1 MEQKEI
7 LDHAFGTS
15 PDTVY
20 GILIA
25 FMALA
30 IMALWVMIWFK
41 DKKFVDLTV
50 QTIVAL
56 KDVNSVLISIKEN
69 GIVVTDKIE
78 RAIDDAREHII
89 LKLENL
95 ESKTKG
101 NDKN

>member
-1 MEQKEI
+1 MDQKEI
-7 LDHAFGTS
+7 LDHAFNTS

-30 IMALWVMIWFK
+30 IAALWLMIWFK
-41 DKKFVDLTV
+41 DKKFVDLTI

-69 GIVVTDKIE
+69 GVVMTDKLE
-78 RAIDDAREHII
+78 KAITEAREHLD
-89 LKLENL
+89 LKIENL
-95 ESKTKG
+95 ESKSK
-101 NDKN
+101 

>member
-7 LDHAFGTS
+7 LERAFGTS

-30 IMALWVMIWFK
+30 IIALWVMIWFK
-41 DKKFVDLTV
+41 DKKFVDLTI

-56 KDVNSVLISIKEN
+56 KDVNSVLISIKES
-69 GIVVTDKIE
+69 GVVETDKIE
-78 RAIDDAREHII
+78 NSINEAREHIV
-89 LKLENL
+89 LKIEHL

-101 NDKN
+101 K

>member
-1 MEQKEI
+1 MEEKEI
-7 LDHAFGTS
+7 LDHAFNTS

-41 DKKFVDLTV
+41 DKKFVDLTI

-56 KDVNSVLISIKEN
+56 KDVNAVLISIKEN
-69 GIVVTDKIE
+69 GIVVTDKIQS
-78 RAIDDAREHII
+78 AIDEAREHIV

-95 ESKTKG
+95 ESKTRH
-101 NDKN
+101 NDKD

>member
-30 IMALWVMIWFK
+30 IMALWLMIWFK

-78 RAIDDAREHII
+78 NSINEAREHIV
-89 LKLENL
+89 LKIEHI
-95 ESKTKG
+95 ESKMKG
-101 NDKN
+101 K